1 MMATEIVLLVVGP
14 VIIAA
19 LGYLASPPASPRVL
33 RRSYFR
39 GYGRFWL
46 ALVLGASTQTGL
58 VFGLLKLNPNVR
70 ILVSISVD
78 EALTLSVDCSRPSNG
93 HFAFCAR
100 FGLPVDGC
108 STSTRP
114 ASPSHPR

>member
-14 VIIAA
+14 VIIAG
-19 LGYLASPPASPRVL
+19 LGYLASPPSSPGIL

-46 ALVLGASTQTGL
+46 TLVLGASTQHGL
-58 VFGLLKLNPNVR
+58 VFGFLKLNPNVR
-70 ILVSISVD
+70 SLVSISVD
-78 EALTLSVDCSRPSNG
+78 EALTSSVDCPRPSGG

-100 FGLPVDGC
+100 FGLPVAGR

-114 ASPSHPR
+114 AYPSHPR